1 MKKFRT
7 FLLSILLVSALTACG
22 TYGRQNVEAGGSAEK
37 TEQSENPPSLQEES
51 QPATEEEP
59 SIEKEEPQPGTAET
73 QQEKQDRAWA
83 AAYNELVERFRTLVS
98 DPDSSDSDEPGEM
111 GVLETA
117 RTLGADAV
125 YQMGYLIEDLSGDG
139 IPELAVGQLDGPI
152 IALYTLADGKPQLVF
167 AGWYRNMYVY
177 MGDGHFYYCG
187 SGSAVESGAGIF
199 YLSKDAREL
208 KCESFLFTSRDKN
221 GDICVYSNENGS
233 WEPERSEKSEMSLEE
248 FWALD
253 PAGAPMPLIPFSG
266 EGGQSTS
273 GAAAPVSVDY
283 LTAVG
288 DEEYNWVTLYDGQEA
303 CAIVF
308 TTDSTVTDF
317 TLWNLFAEDITE
329 NGDLIFSADAID
341 VDDSEGLNSLPS
353 VMTPDTRIAVQLIF
367 PGDTPSYGISYVD
380 AAGKLRR
387 FVIEMSG
394 YDGSLLLLETD
405 PEDNRFVLRSGN

>member
-1 MKKFRT
+1 M
-7 FLLSILLVSALTACG
+7 SILLVSALTACG
-22 TYGRQNVEAGGSAEK
+22 TYGRQNVAEGGSAEK

-51 QPATEEEP
+51 QSATEEP
-59 SIEKEEPQPGTAET
+59 SIEKEEPHPGTAET
-73 QQEKQDRAWA
+73 QQEKQDGAQA

-111 GVLETA
+111 GVLEAA

-152 IALYTLADGKPQLVF
+152 NALYTLADGKPQLVF
-167 AGWYRNMYVY
+167 EGWYRNMYVY
-177 MGDGHFYYCG
+177 MGDGHFYNYG
-187 SGSAVESGAGIF
+187 SGSAVESGQGIF

-233 WEPERSEKSEMSLEE
+233 WEPERSEKSEMSLED
-248 FWALD
+248 FWDLD

-273 GAAAPVSVDY
+273 GSAAPVSVDY

-317 TLWNLFAEDITE
+317 TCLQMMLQQT
-329 NGDLIFSADAID
+329 
-341 VDDSEGLNSLPS
+341 V
-353 VMTPDTRIAVQLIF
+353 
-367 PGDTPSYGISYVD
+367 IS
-380 AAGKLRR
+380 
-387 FVIEMSG
+387 FF
-394 YDGSLLLLETD
+394 LLTQ
-405 PEDNRFVLRSGN
+405 